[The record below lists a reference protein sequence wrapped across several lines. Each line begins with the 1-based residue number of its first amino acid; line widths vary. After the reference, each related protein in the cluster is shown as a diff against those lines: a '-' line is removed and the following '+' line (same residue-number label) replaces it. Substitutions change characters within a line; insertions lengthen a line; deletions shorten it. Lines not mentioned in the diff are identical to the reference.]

1 MMSAS
6 LDPEYVSI
14 EHVKPIALFR
24 PVLAVTLQRQ
34 QLMVEE
40 DPTVVSCLC
49 SALLQLVER
58 KPQQYLALA
67 PPLFHLLCSSTSNW
81 LSLKLLKTFGLLCPF
96 EPRLPLKLLQPLL
109 SLLQQS
115 RAKSVEVEIIRL
127 CLLHLPLQN
136 AAETLAEARLSD
148 ASLAASAAGVL
159 TEEMEDLSATFPS
172 EAKNK
177 TARGEAVASSAD
189 PAVVLL
195 DLCVSKIA
203 ALLSSAD
210 RNLRYVG
217 VDIMASLFLLR
228 REFARV
234 LAALIPNFQKHVLQV
249 REQAACNSAFGL
261 AQTED
266 CSLAD

>member
-1 MMSAS
+1 
-6 LDPEYVSI
+6 
-14 EHVKPIALFR
+14 
-24 PVLAVTLQRQ
+24 
-34 QLMVEE
+34 MVEE
-40 DPTVVSCLC
+40 DPTVISCLC
-49 SALLQLVER
+49 SALLQLVEQ

-148 ASLAASAAGVL
+148 ASLAASAAGAL
-159 TEEMEDLSATFPS
+159 T
-172 EAKNK
+172 
-177 TARGEAVASSAD
+177 GEIGDSSSFSSDTKSKSLKGDVDGSAD
-189 PAVVLL
+189 PAVTLL
-195 DLCVSKIA
+195 DLCISKIA

-210 RNLRYVG
+210 RNLRYIG
-217 VDIMASLFLLR
+217 VDIMASLFSCR
-228 REFARV
+228 REFARL
-234 LAALIPNFQKHVLQV
+234 LATLIPNFQQHVLQV
-249 REQAACNSAFGL
+249 IQYIVDPYIPFLSAIDPKVLLNLSIIASSTTFSSALHG
-261 AQTED
+261 TR
-266 CSLAD
+266 SLDLCPV